1 MRPLCVCRNEPG
13 LQGRLLADVLR
24 NLRQG
29 LSTDCTQ
36 TQAVAVGHLAYMV
49 RGDSPAAAEVREA
62 AEAHLELLS
71 EVLNG
76 NDEVAQASAAKV
88 VRSLAM
94 HKVVDDV
101 HAMPCC
107 LAALVSLLM
116 HTSDSDMSETTGAAL
131 WSIACASD
139 SSRDALLAV
148 PGLLMGDM
156 LRAAVKRQPLH
167 MHRLHCFVA

>member
-1 MRPLCVCRNEPG
+1 
-13 LQGRLLADVLR
+13 LADVLR

-29 LSTDCTQ
+29 VATECKQ

-49 RGDSPAAAEVREA
+49 RGDSPAAAEARAA
-62 AEAHLELLS
+62 AELSLDLLI

-76 NDEVAQASAAKV
+76 SDEVAQAAAAKV

-94 HKVVDDV
+94 HKAEIIYDVDV
-101 HAMPCC
+101 MPLC

-116 HTSDSDMSETTGAAL
+116 YTGDSDVSETAGAVL
-131 WSIACASD
+131 WSLACAND
-139 SSRDALLAV
+139 DNREALSAV
-148 PGLLMGDM
+148 PGLLAALGDM
-156 LRAAVKRQPLH
+156 HRAAVTRQPLH